1 MSMFSSKA
9 GASAKKPIVESTAK
23 DLDKARLAKQKKP
36 KKTKE
41 KAVRKV
47 AKTVQDTIPYEHV
60 HGKYIFEVEK
70 NRYSVTY
77 CFSDV
82 TYDAADA
89 EEQERIFLAYG
100 DLLNSFDAKH
110 RCR

>member
-1 MSMFSSKA
+1 MSMFSSKI
-9 GASAKKPIVESTAK
+9 GTTESSAK
-23 DLDKARLAKQKKP
+23 DLDKVALQKQKKP

-47 AKTVQDTIPYEHV
+47 ARTVQDTIPYEHV

-77 CFSDV
+77 AFSDV

-89 EEQERIFLAYG
+89 AEPGANIPRLRGFAQQL
-100 DLLNSFDAKH
+100 
-110 RCR
+110 

>member
-1 MSMFSSKA
+1 MLSNSKKQA
-9 GASAKKPIVESTAK
+9 DNNAK
-23 DLDKARLAKQKKP
+23 DIDKARLARQKKP

-77 CFSDV
+77 SFSDV
-82 TYDAADA
+82 TYDAAD
-89 EEQERIFLAYG
+89 
-100 DLLNSFDAKH
+100 
-110 RCR
+110 

>member
-9 GASAKKPIVESTAK
+9 GASAKKPTVESTAK

-47 AKTVQDTIPYEHV
+47 
-60 HGKYIFEVEK
+60 
-70 NRYSVTY
+70 
-77 CFSDV
+77 
-82 TYDAADA
+82 
-89 EEQERIFLAYG
+89 
-100 DLLNSFDAKH
+100 
-110 RCR
+110 

>member
-1 MSMFSSKA
+1 MSMFSSKTDTT
-9 GASAKKPIVESTAK
+9 ESSAK
-23 DLDKARLAKQKKP
+23 DLDRVRLAKQKKP

-47 AKTVQDTIPYEHV
+47 ARTVQDTIPYEHV

-77 CFSDV
+77 SFCSLPRKTQKTDKQN
-82 TYDAADA
+82 TKKSAR
-89 EEQERIFLAYG
+89 EKTSWRI
-100 DLLNSFDAKH
+100 
-110 RCR
+110 